1 MTTTADSPPTP
12 IVLTQKRI
20 WLIFSALIA
29 GMFLA
34 SLDQTI
40 VGTAM
45 PTIVGDLGGVSH
57 MAWTATSY
65 LLATTIVMPI
75 YGKFGDMFGRRW
87 LFLFAIAVFTA
98 ASVGAAASTSF
109 WEFVVFRGLQGV
121 GGGGLMILAQAI
133 IADVV
138 PAKDR
143 GKYMAPMGA
152 IFGITSVAGPLLGG
166 FFADQLGWQWCFWLN
181 VPIGLAALFIAARYL
196 SIPSHR
202 PKTRPDY
209 LGIVL
214 MSSATTLLIL
224 ITDWGGKQY
233 AWGSAVM
240 VSMIVALVLV
250 IGAFIAVEANA
261 EEPML
266 PLWLFR
272 NRTFVLTSAI
282 GLIVGL
288 SMFAALAFIPTYLQM
303 ATGASAS
310 VSGLLLIPMMVGM
323 MITLIGS
330 MSIITKTGRYRVF
343 PPAGAL
349 VIIGGMLW
357 LTRLDAQSSMWL
369 VSAMLFV
376 MGAGLGLIMQII
388 VLVVQNAVAPDQIG
402 TATSANNYFREMGGA
417 IGVAIFGSIFTNRL
431 TDGLTDVF
439 RTHLPEVMAAHLD
452 PSSLV
457 PSVVKHLP
465 DGLHDA
471 IVGSYVDAL
480 VPGFWYLIPAAALAF
495 LLALFIPHMTLSDE
509 AGMIARGEAVMADE
523 GSTDTDAAQRDSAPG
538 RPADQDSAQDPDP
551 QPVR

>member
-1 MTTTADSPPTP
+1 MTTPVQAPPP

-20 WLIFSALIA
+20 WLIFAALIA

-34 SLDQTI
+34 GLDQTI

-45 PTIVGDLGGVSH
+45 PTIVGHLGGVEY

-65 LLATTIVMPI
+65 LLATTIVMPV

-98 ASVGAAASTSF
+98 ASVGAAMSTGF

-166 FFADQLGWQWCFWLN
+166 LFADHLGWQWCFWLN
-181 VPIGLAALFIAARYL
+181 VPIGLAALVIAARYL
-196 SIPSHR
+196 TIPSHR
-202 PKTRPDY
+202 PATRPDY
-209 LGIVL
+209 LGVVL
-214 MSSATTLLIL
+214 MSSATALLIL

-233 AWGSAVM
+233 AWGSATILA
-240 VSMIVALVLV
+240 MIAALVV
-250 IGAFIAVEANA
+250 VVGVFVAVEARA
-261 EEPML
+261 QEPML

-288 SMFAALAFIPTYLQM
+288 TMFAALAFLPTYLQM
-303 ATGASAS
+303 ATGVSAS

-323 MITLIGS
+323 MLTLISS
-330 MSIITKTGRYRVF
+330 MGVITKTGRYRAF
-343 PPAGAL
+343 PPIGAL
-349 VIIGGMLW
+349 LMIAGMLW
-357 LTRLDAQSSMWL
+357 LTQLTAQTSMW
-369 VSAMLFV
+369 VVGAQLFV
-376 MGAGLGLIMQII
+376 IGAGLGLIMQII
-388 VLVVQNAVAPDQIG
+388 VLVVQNAVEPGQIG

-417 IGVAIFGSIFTNRL
+417 IGVAVFGSIFTNRL
-431 TDGLTDVF
+431 TSGLTDAF
-439 RTHLPEVMAAHLD
+439 TSHIPEVVSSHLN
-452 PSSLV
+452 PGNLV

-465 DGLHDA
+465 ADLHDA
-471 IVGSYVDAL
+471 IVGAYVHAL
-480 VPGFWYLIPAAALAF
+480 VPGFWYIIPGAVLAF
-495 LLALFIPHMTLSDE
+495 VLALFIPHMELSDE
-509 AGMIARGEAVMADE
+509 AGMIARGEAVLADSP
-523 GSTDTDAAQRDSAPG
+523 GATDCTEDPR
-538 RPADQDSAQDPDP
+538 QDPKL
-551 QPVR
+551 VTEH

>member
-1 MTTTADSPPTP
+1 MTATAEPGTAATGSAPP

-45 PTIVGDLGGVSH
+45 PTIVGDLGGVSQ

-75 YGKFGDMFGRRW
+75 YGKFGDLFGRRW
-87 LFLFAIAVFTA
+87 LFLFAITVFTV
-98 ASVGAAASTSF
+98 ASVGAASSTGF
-109 WEFVVFRGLQGV
+109 WEFVTFRGLQGV

-166 FFADQLGWQWCFWLN
+166 FFADGPGWRWCFWLN
-181 VPIGLAALFIAARYL
+181 VPIGIAALVIASRYL

-202 PKTRPDY
+202 PKTKPDY
-209 LGIVL
+209 LGVVL
-214 MSSATTLLIL
+214 MSSATALLIL

-233 AWGSAVM
+233 AWGSTVIVA
-240 VSMIVALVLV
+240 MIAALVLAV
-250 IGAFIAVEANA
+250 AAFIVVESRAQ
-261 EEPML
+261 EPML

-288 SMFAALAFIPTYLQM
+288 VMFAALGFLPTYLQM
-303 ATGASAS
+303 ATGASAA

-323 MITLIGS
+323 MATLITS
-330 MSIITKTGRYRVF
+330 MAAITKTGRYRVY
-343 PPAGAL
+343 PPLGAL
-349 VIIGGMLW
+349 VIVGAMLWLTTLNAGTSMWIIGGMLF
-357 LTRLDAQSSMWL
+357 A
-369 VSAMLFV
+369 

-388 VLVVQNAVAPDQIG
+388 VLVVQNAVTPDQIG

-417 IGVAIFGSIFTNRL
+417 IGVAVFGSIFTHRL
-431 TDGLTDVF
+431 TEGLTDAF
-439 RTHLPEVMAAHLD
+439 RAHGADAVGAGLD
-452 PSSLV
+452 PSNLV

-465 DGLHDA
+465 AGLHDA
-471 IVGSYVDAL
+471 IVDAYVNAL
-480 VPGFWYLIPAAALAF
+480 VPGFWYLIPGAVLAF
-495 LLALFIPHMTLSDE
+495 VLALFIPQVTLSDQ
-509 AGMIARGEAVMADE
+509 AGMVARGEAVMAPEDPPR
-523 GSTDTDAAQRDSAPG
+523 ADSELTEK
-538 RPADQDSAQDPDP
+538 R
-551 QPVR
+551 

>member
-1 MTTTADSPPTP
+1 MTTTAAAPPP

-34 SLDQTI
+34 GLDQTI

-45 PTIVGDLGGVSH
+45 PTIVGHLGGVEY

-98 ASVGAAASTSF
+98 ASIGAAMSTGF

-166 FFADQLGWQWCFWLN
+166 LFADHLGWQWCFWLN
-181 VPIGLAALFIAARYL
+181 VPIGLAALVIAARYL
-196 SIPSHR
+196 TIPSHR
-202 PKTRPDY
+202 PETRPDY
-209 LGIVL
+209 LGAVL
-214 MSSATTLLIL
+214 MSSATALLIL

-233 AWGSAVM
+233 AWGSATILA
-240 VSMIVALVLV
+240 MIAALVV
-250 IGAFIAVEANA
+250 VVGVFVAVEARVQ
-261 EEPML
+261 EPML

-288 SMFAALAFIPTYLQM
+288 TMFAALAFLPTYLQM
-303 ATGASAS
+303 ATGVSAS

-323 MITLIGS
+323 MLTLISS
-330 MSIITKTGRYRVF
+330 MGVITKTGRYRVF
-343 PPAGAL
+343 PPIGAL
-349 VIIGGMLW
+349 LMIAGMLW
-357 LTRLDAQSSMWL
+357 LTQLTAQTSMW
-369 VSAMLFV
+369 VVGAQLFV
-376 MGAGLGLIMQII
+376 IGAGLGLIMQII
-388 VLVVQNAVAPDQIG
+388 VLVVQNAVEPGQIG

-431 TDGLTDVF
+431 TSGLTDAF
-439 RTHLPEVMAAHLD
+439 TSHIPEVMRAHLN
-452 PSSLV
+452 PGNLV
-457 PSVVKHLP
+457 PSVVKNLP
-465 DGLHDA
+465 ADLHDA
-471 IVGSYVDAL
+471 IVGAYVHAL
-480 VPGFWYLIPAAALAF
+480 VPGFWYIIPGAVLAF
-495 LLALFIPHMTLSDE
+495 VLALFIPHMELSDE
-509 AGMIARGEAVMADE
+509 AGMIARGEAVLEESPAATD
-523 GSTDTDAAQRDSAPG
+523 STDDPR
-538 RPADQDSAQDPDP
+538 QDPKL
-551 QPVR
+551 VTEH

>member
-45 PTIVGDLGGVSH
+45 PTIVGDLGGVSE

-75 YGKFGDMFGRRW
+75 YGKFGDLFGRRW
-87 LFLFAIAVFTA
+87 LFLFAIGIFTA
-98 ASVGAAASTSF
+98 ASVGAGLSTGF
-109 WEFVVFRGLQGV
+109 WEFIAFRGLQGV

-166 FFADQLGWQWCFWLN
+166 FFADHIGWRWCFWIN
-181 VPIGLAALFIAARYL
+181 VPIGIAALVIAFRYL

-209 LGIVL
+209 LGVVL

-224 ITDWGGKQY
+224 LTDWGGKRY
-233 AWGSAVM
+233 AWDSSVM
-240 VSMIVALVLV
+240 LSMIAALVLV
-250 IGAFIAVEANA
+250 IGVFIVVESRAA
-261 EEPML
+261 EPML

-272 NRTFVLTSAI
+272 NKTFVLTSAI
-282 GLIVGL
+282 GLVVGL
-288 SMFAALAFIPTYLQM
+288 IMFAALAFIPTYLQM

-323 MITLIGS
+323 MATLIIS
-330 MSIITKTGRYRVF
+330 MGAITKTGRYRMY
-343 PPAGAL
+343 PPIGAL
-349 VIIGGMLW
+349 VMGAGMLW
-357 LTRLDAQSSMWL
+357 LTQLSADTSMFV
-369 VSAMLFV
+369 VSAMLLV

-388 VLVVQNAVAPDQIG
+388 VLVVQNAVTPDQIG

-417 IGVAIFGSIFTNRL
+417 IGVAVFGSIFTNRL
-431 TDGLTDVF
+431 TEGLTDAF
-439 RTHLPEVMAAHLD
+439 RENGQQAAGLD
-452 PSSLV
+452 PGALV

-465 DGLHDA
+465 TQLHDA
-471 IVGSYVDAL
+471 IVGAYVDAL
-480 VPGFWYLIPAAALAF
+480 VPGFWYLIPGVAVAF
-495 LLALFIPHMTLSDE
+495 LLALFIPQLTLSDE
-509 AGMIARGEAVMADE
+509 AGMVARGEAILEEDL
-523 GSTDTDAAQRDSAPG
+523 
-538 RPADQDSAQDPDP
+538 PADSLK
-551 QPVR
+551 

>member
-1 MTTTADSPPTP
+1 MTTTADSPPAP

-34 SLDQTI
+34 SLDQMI

-45 PTIVGDLGGVSH
+45 PTIVGELGGVSH

-75 YGKFGDMFGRRW
+75 YGKLGDMFGRRW
-87 LFLFAIAVFTA
+87 LFLFAITVFTA
-98 ASVGAAASTSF
+98 ASVGAAASTGF
-109 WEFVVFRGLQGV
+109 WEFIAFRGLQGV

-152 IFGITSVAGPLLGG
+152 VFGITSVAGPLLGG
-166 FFADQLGWQWCFWLN
+166 LFADHLDWRWCFWIN
-181 VPIGLAALFIAARYL
+181 VPIGIAALVIAFRYL
-196 SIPSHR
+196 DIPSHR
-202 PKTRPDY
+202 PKFRPDY

-214 MSSATTLLIL
+214 LSSATTLLIL

-233 AWGSAVM
+233 EWGSTVM
-240 VSMIVALVLV
+240 VSMIA
-250 IGAFIAVEANA
+250 AFIVVVAAFVFVESRAA
-261 EEPML
+261 EPLL

-282 GLIVGL
+282 GFLVGL
-288 SMFAALAFIPTYLQM
+288 VMFAAIGFLPTYLQM
-303 ATGASAS
+303 ASGTSAS
-310 VSGLLLIPMMVGM
+310 VSGLLMIPMMIGM
-323 MITLIGS
+323 MLTLITS
-330 MSIITKTGRYRVF
+330 MAVITKTGRYRVY
-343 PPAGAL
+343 PPIGAAL
-349 VIIGGMLW
+349 IGIDMLW
-357 LTRLDAQSSMWL
+357 LTRLNADTSMWV

-417 IGVAIFGSIFTNRL
+417 LGIAIFGSIFTSRL
-431 TDGLTDVF
+431 TENLTGAF
-439 RTHLPEVMAAHLD
+439 QANWQEAAAAKLD
-452 PSSLV
+452 PSALI
-457 PSVVKHLP
+457 PSVVKNLP
-465 DGLHDA
+465 ENLHDA
-471 IVGSYVDAL
+471 IVSSYVDAL
-480 VPGFWYLIPAAALAF
+480 VPGFWYLIPGAVLAF
-495 LLALFIPHMTLSDE
+495 GLALFIPHLTLSDE
-509 AGMIARGEAVMADE
+509 AGMVARGEAVMDE
-523 GSTDTDAAQRDSAPG
+523 DGTDL
-538 RPADQDSAQDPDP
+538 
-551 QPVR
+551 VEKV

>member
-34 SLDQTI
+34 SLDQMI

-45 PTIVGDLGGVSH
+45 PTIVGELGGVSH

-75 YGKFGDMFGRRW
+75 YGKLGDMFGRRW

-98 ASVGAAASTSF
+98 ASIGAAASTGF
-109 WEFVVFRGLQGV
+109 WEFIAFRGLQGV

-152 IFGITSVAGPLLGG
+152 VFGITSVAGPLLGG
-166 FFADQLGWQWCFWLN
+166 LFADHLDWRWCFWIN
-181 VPIGLAALFIAARYL
+181 VPIGLAALFIAFRYL
-196 SIPSHR
+196 NIPSHR
-202 PKTRPDY
+202 PKSRPDY

-233 AWGSAVM
+233 DWGSTVM
-240 VSMIVALVLV
+240 VSMIAAFVVV
-250 IGAFIAVEANA
+250 VGAFVFVESRAA
-261 EEPML
+261 EPML

-272 NRTFVLTSAI
+272 NRTFVLTSLI
-282 GLIVGL
+282 GFLVGL
-288 SMFAALAFIPTYLQM
+288 VMFAAIGFIPTYLQM
-303 ATGASAS
+303 ASGTSAS
-310 VSGLLLIPMMVGM
+310 VSGLLLIPMMIGM
-323 MITLIGS
+323 MLTLITS
-330 MSIITKTGRYRVF
+330 MNAITKTGRYRVY
-343 PPAGAL
+343 PPIGAAL
-349 VIIGGMLW
+349 IAIDMLW
-357 LTRLDAQSSMWL
+357 LTRLDANTSMWL

-417 IGVAIFGSIFTNRL
+417 LGIAIFGSIFTGRL
-431 TDGLTDVF
+431 TENLTVAF
-439 RTHLPEVMAAHLD
+439 QTNWQEAMAAKID
-452 PSSLV
+452 PSALI
-457 PSVVKHLP
+457 PSVVKNLP
-465 DGLHDA
+465 DKLHDA
-471 IVGSYVDAL
+471 IVGAYVDAL
-480 VPGFWYLIPAAALAF
+480 VPGFWYLIPGAVLAF
-495 LLALFIPHMTLSDE
+495 GLALFIPHLTLSDE
-509 AGMIARGEAVMADE
+509 AGMVARGEAVMEEPEPEPELVKE
-523 GSTDTDAAQRDSAPG
+523 G
-538 RPADQDSAQDPDP
+538 
-551 QPVR
+551 

>member
-34 SLDQTI
+34 SLDQMI

-45 PTIVGDLGGVSH
+45 PTIVGELGGVSH

-75 YGKFGDMFGRRW
+75 YGKLGDMFGRRW
-87 LFLFAIAVFTA
+87 LFLFAITVFTA
-98 ASVGAAASTSF
+98 ASVGAAASTGF
-109 WEFVVFRGLQGV
+109 WEFIAFRGLQGV

-152 IFGITSVAGPLLGG
+152 VFGITSVAGPLLGG
-166 FFADQLGWQWCFWLN
+166 LFADHLDWRWCFWIN
-181 VPIGLAALFIAARYL
+181 VPIGIAALFIAFRYL

-214 MSSATTLLIL
+214 MSTATTLLIL

-233 AWGSAVM
+233 AWGSTTM
-240 VSMIVALVLV
+240 LTMIAALILVVA
-250 IGAFIAVEANA
+250 AFVFVESRA

-272 NRTFVLTSAI
+272 NRTFVLTSLI
-282 GLIVGL
+282 GFLVGL
-288 SMFAALAFIPTYLQM
+288 VMFAAIGFIPTYLQM
-303 ATGASAS
+303 ATGTSAS
-310 VSGLLLIPMMVGM
+310 VSGLLLIPMMIGM
-323 MITLIGS
+323 MLTLITS
-330 MSIITKTGRYRVF
+330 MNVITKTGRYRVY
-343 PPAGAL
+343 PPIGAAL
-349 VIIGGMLW
+349 IGIDMLW
-357 LTRLDAQSSMWL
+357 LTRLDAHTSMWL

-417 IGVAIFGSIFTNRL
+417 LGIAIFGSIFTGRL
-431 TDGLTDVF
+431 TENLTTAF
-439 RTHLPEVMAAHLD
+439 QANWQEVAAAKLD
-452 PSSLV
+452 PSALI
-457 PSVVKHLP
+457 PSVVKNLP
-465 DGLHDA
+465 DTLHDA
-471 IVGSYVDAL
+471 IVGAYVDAL
-480 VPGFWYLIPAAALAF
+480 VPGFWYLIPGAILAF
-495 LLALFIPHMTLSDE
+495 GLALFIPHLTLSDE
-509 AGMIARGEAVMADE
+509 AGMVARGEAVMADE
-523 GSTDTDAAQRDSAPG
+523 EPRLVKEG
-538 RPADQDSAQDPDP
+538 
-551 QPVR
+551 

>member
-1 MTTTADSPPTP
+1 MTATAESPPTP
-12 IVLTQKRI
+12 IVLTQRRI
-20 WLIFSALIA
+20 GLIFTALIA

-45 PTIVGDLGGVSH
+45 PTIVGDLGGISH

-65 LLATTIVMPI
+65 LLATTIMMPI
-75 YGKFGDMFGRRW
+75 YGKFGDLFGRRW
-87 LFLFAIAVFTA
+87 PFLFAITIFTV
-98 ASVGAAASTSF
+98 ASVGAAASTGF
-109 WEFVVFRGLQGV
+109 WEFITFRGLQGV

-152 IFGITSVAGPLLGG
+152 VFGITSVAGPLLGG
-166 FFADQLGWQWCFWLN
+166 FFADHLGWRWCFWIN
-181 VPIGLAALFIAARYL
+181 VPVGIAALVVAFRYL

-209 LGIVL
+209 FGVVL
-214 MSSATTLLIL
+214 MSAATTLLIL

-233 AWGSAVM
+233 AWGSMVIVTMIAALVVIVAAFVM
-240 VSMIVALVLV
+240 VQARV
-250 IGAFIAVEANA
+250 

-282 GLIVGL
+282 GFLVGL
-288 SMFAALAFIPTYLQM
+288 VMFAALAFIPTYLQM

-310 VSGLLLIPMMVGM
+310 VSGLLLIPMMVGL
-323 MITLIGS
+323 MITLIAS
-330 MSIITKTGRYRVF
+330 MTMITKTGRYKVY
-343 PPAGAL
+343 PPLGAAL
-349 VIIGGMLW
+349 MFADMLW
-357 LTRLDAQSSMWL
+357 LTRLGADTPMWV

-376 MGAGLGLIMQII
+376 MGAGLGLMMQII
-388 VLVVQNAVAPDQIG
+388 VLVVQNAVSPDQIG

-417 IGVAIFGSIFTNRL
+417 LGVAIFGSIFTDRL
-431 TDGLTDVF
+431 TEGLRTVF
-439 RTHLPEVMAAHLD
+439 QTHGREAIQARLD
-452 PSSLV
+452 PSALV
-457 PSVVKHLP
+457 PSAVKNLP
-465 DGLHDA
+465 DTLHDA

-480 VPGFWYLIPAAALAF
+480 VPGFWYLIPGVVIAF
-495 LLALFIPHMTLSDE
+495 VLALFIPHMKLADE
-509 AGMIARGEAVMADE
+509 AGMVARGEAVMAENIPHSDV
-523 GSTDTDAAQRDSAPG
+523 
-538 RPADQDSAQDPDP
+538 DPEP
-551 QPVR
+551 ELLAEH

>member
-1 MTTTADSPPTP
+1 MTTTAQPPPP

-34 SLDQTI
+34 GLDQTI

-45 PTIVGDLGGVSH
+45 PTIVGHLGGVQY

-98 ASVGAAASTSF
+98 ASIGAAMSTGF

-166 FFADQLGWQWCFWLN
+166 LFADHLGWQWCFWLN
-181 VPIGLAALFIAARYL
+181 VPIGLAALVIAARYL
-196 SIPSHR
+196 SIPSRR
-202 PKTRPDY
+202 PETRPDY
-209 LGIVL
+209 LGAVL
-214 MSSATTLLIL
+214 MSSATALLIL

-233 AWGSAVM
+233 AWGSATILA
-240 VSMIVALVLV
+240 MIAALVV
-250 IGAFIAVEANA
+250 VVGVFVVVESRAQ
-261 EEPML
+261 EPML

-288 SMFAALAFIPTYLQM
+288 TMFAALAFIPTYLQM
-303 ATGASAS
+303 ATGVSAS
-310 VSGLLLIPMMVGM
+310 ISGLLLIPMMVGM
-323 MITLIGS
+323 MLTLISS
-330 MSIITKTGRYRVF
+330 MGVITKTGRYRVF
-343 PPAGAL
+343 PPIGAL
-349 VIIGGMLW
+349 LMIAGMLW
-357 LTRLDAQSSMWL
+357 LTQLTAQTSMW
-369 VSAMLFV
+369 VVGAQLFV
-376 MGAGLGLIMQII
+376 IGAGLGLIMQII
-388 VLVVQNAVAPDQIG
+388 VLVVQNAVEPGQIG

-417 IGVAIFGSIFTNRL
+417 IGVAIFGSIFTTRL
-431 TDGLTDVF
+431 TSGLTEAFTSHMQEVAGS
-439 RTHLPEVMAAHLD
+439 HLNPGN
-452 PSSLV
+452 LV
-457 PSVVKHLP
+457 PSVVKNLP
-465 DGLHDA
+465 AELHDA
-471 IVGSYVDAL
+471 IVGAYVHAL
-480 VPGFWYLIPAAALAF
+480 VPGFWYIIPGAVLAF
-495 LLALFIPHMTLSDE
+495 VLALFIPHMELSDE
-509 AGMIARGEAVMADE
+509 AGMVARGEAVLE
-523 GSTDTDAAQRDSAPG
+523 EDAEPRE
-538 RPADQDSAQDPDP
+538 DPKL
-551 QPVR
+551 VTEH

>member
-1 MTTTADSPPTP
+1 MTTTAESPPAP
-12 IVLTQKRI
+12 IILTQKRI

-57 MAWTATSY
+57 MAWTVTSY

-98 ASVGAAASTSF
+98 ASVGAAASTGF

-166 FFADQLGWQWCFWLN
+166 FFADSLSWRWCFWLN
-181 VPIGLAALFIAARYL
+181 VPIGIAALFIAFRYL
-196 SIPSHR
+196 SVPSQR

-209 LGIVL
+209 LGVVL
-214 MSSATTLLIL
+214 MSSATALLIL

-233 AWGSAVM
+233 AWGSAVII
-240 VSMIVALVLV
+240 SMIVALVLV
-250 IGAFIAVEANA
+250 IAAFIAVEARA
-261 EEPML
+261 AEPML

-288 SMFAALAFIPTYLQM
+288 VMFAALAFIPTYLQM

-343 PPAGAL
+343 PPLGAL
-349 VIIGGMLW
+349 VMAAGMLW
-357 LTRLDAQSSMWL
+357 LTMLDAQSSMWL

-388 VLVVQNAVAPDQIG
+388 VLVVQNAVSPDQIG

-417 IGVAIFGSIFTNRL
+417 IGVAVFGSIFTNRL
-431 TDGLTDVF
+431 TEGLTDVF
-439 RTHLPEVMAAHLD
+439 RSHPVEAMAAHLD
-452 PSSLV
+452 ASSLV
-457 PSVVKHLP
+457 PSVVKNLP
-465 DGLHDA
+465 ETLHDA
-471 IVGSYVDAL
+471 IVGAYVDAL
-480 VPGFWYLIPAAALAF
+480 VPGFWYLIPGAAIAF
-495 LLALFIPHMTLSDE
+495 LLALFIPHLTLSDE
-509 AGMIARGEAVMADE
+509 AGMIARGEAVLEDDAAAEGTQPGPADE
-523 GSTDTDAAQRDSAPG
+523 
-538 RPADQDSAQDPDP
+538 PDP
-551 QPVR
+551 QPVRG

>member
-1 MTTTADSPPTP
+1 MTTTADAPPTQ
-12 IVLTQKRI
+12 IVLTQRRI

-34 SLDQTI
+34 SLDQMI

-45 PTIVGDLGGVSH
+45 PTIVGELGGVSN

-75 YGKFGDMFGRRW
+75 YGKFGDLFGRRW
-87 LFLFAIAVFTA
+87 LFLFAITVFTA

-143 GKYMAPMGA
+143 GKFMAPMGA
-152 IFGITSVAGPLLGG
+152 VFGITSVAGPLLGG
-166 FFADQLGWQWCFWLN
+166 FFADHLSWRWCFWIN
-181 VPIGLAALFIAARYL
+181 VPVGIAALVIAFRYL

-202 PKTRPDY
+202 PKSRPDY
-209 LGIVL
+209 LGVVL
-214 MSSATTLLIL
+214 MSSATALLIL
-224 ITDWGGKQY
+224 ITDWGGKRY
-233 AWGSAVM
+233 AWGSTEIVA
-240 VSMIVALVLV
+240 MIVALVV
-250 IGAFIAVEANA
+250 VVGVFVAVEARA
-261 EEPML
+261 AEPML

-282 GLIVGL
+282 GLVVGL
-288 SMFAALAFIPTYLQM
+288 VMFAALAFIPTYLQM

-323 MITLIGS
+323 MATLMGS
-330 MSIITKTGRYRVF
+330 MTAITKTGRYRVY
-343 PPAGAL
+343 PPVGAL
-349 VIIGGMLW
+349 IIVLGMLW
-357 LTRLDAQSSMWL
+357 LTRLDAHTAMWI

-388 VLVVQNAVAPDQIG
+388 VLVVQNAVAPNQIG

-417 IGVAIFGSIFTNRL
+417 VGVAIFGSIFTNRL
-431 TDGLTDVF
+431 TEGLTDVF
-439 RTHLPEVMAAHLD
+439 QHHQQQVAQSGLRPGD
-452 PSSLV
+452 LV

-465 DGLHDA
+465 AELHDA
-471 IVGSYVDAL
+471 IVGAYVNAL
-480 VPGFWYLIPAAALAF
+480 VPGFWYLIPGAALAF
-495 LLALFIPHMTLSDE
+495 LLALFIPHLKLSDE
-509 AGMIARGEAVMADE
+509 AGMVARGEAVLEGDE
-523 GSTDTDAAQRDSAPG
+523 RSD
-538 RPADQDSAQDPDP
+538 DP
-551 QPVR
+551 QQNAQLVTER